1 MRMYVEVLRRE
12 GDKVALDRINGY
24 INGYDAYSIPKASDE
39 IKIGQNSPAQQ
50 GIEAGKSKEA
60 PEAKEEKKGLDLTV
74 TEIPSRENASI
85 ENIAISFGQY
95 DASSIDLFGER
106 GLASEDMKQAI
117 SGMQRDKI
125 LHEYQYFVGG
135 KDLAG
140 KESNII
146 AGTEDGLVIKL

>member
-1 MRMYVEVLRRE
+1 M
-12 GDKVALDRINGY
+12 ALDRINGY
-24 INGYDAYSIPKASDE
+24 LNGYDAYSIPKASDE
-39 IKIGQNSPAQQ
+39 IKIGTAGSPAVQPQ
-50 GIEAGKSKEA
+50 VSPKEQEA
-60 PEAKEEKKGLDLTV
+60 PAKEEEKKGLDLTV
-74 TEIPSRENASI
+74 SEVPSRANASI

-95 DASSIDLFGER
+95 DASSLDLFGEK
-106 GLASEDMKQAI
+106 GLASDDMKQAI

-140 KESNII
+140 KDRNII